1 MSTNYEN
8 STTHQPSPAQA
19 KLQNKG
25 AARPEGSS
33 DLDEGQFANQDF
45 HVIAKHNGWT
55 MGSYENTDG
64 TNGFILTNGQ
74 SMFHFD
80 VNGNIVLA
88 TGEPGQ
94 SGCGGKLVIHAK
106 NQHQVTDSAYIHVR
120 GNDEETDKGYAGKD
134 NKKAPAYSLY
144 VEGDVAIES
153 QGGNV
158 GMKGDNITINSQ
170 NTLTLKGDSIDLI
183 AADGSGKINMSAA
196 DINTDSTYIK
206 HNVDGGF
213 YIDGSGEFSVNQKNK
228 PGASASIN
236 TIGSIQHIATGD
248 YKLSSRGDMQID
260 STTGHVLF
268 QALKGGASLKTR
280 GKYIEDITG
289 AYKGV
294 VRGKSLGKNND
305 AAYTLELGAGI
316 GGSYKME
323 TKSKVIIES
332 KLQMEI
338 AAMNL
343 KVVSKGPVKVIGKPI
358 FLN

>member
-1 MSTNYEN
+1 MSSNYQN
-8 STTHQPSPAQA
+8 STTHQASDAQA

-25 AARPEGSS
+25 SARPDGSS
-33 DLDEGQFANQDF
+33 DLESGQFANQDF

-80 VNGNIVLA
+80 VNGNIVMA

-106 NQHQVTDSAYIHVR
+106 NQHQVTDSVNIHVR
-120 GNDEETDKGYAGKD
+120 GNDEETDKGTGGAD
-134 NKKAPAYSLY
+134 NVNTPAYSLY

-170 NTLTLKGDSIDLI
+170 NTLTLKADSIDLM
-183 AADGSGKINMSAA
+183 AGDGSGKINMTAA
-196 DINTDSTYIK
+196 DINTDSTYVK

-213 YIDGSGEFSVNQKNK
+213 YIDGSGEFSVNQKDK

-236 TIGSIQHIATGD
+236 TVGSIQHIATGD

-268 QALKGGASLKTR
+268 QALKGGASLKTK
-280 GKYIEDITG
+280 GKYVEEITG
-289 AYKGV
+289 SYKGSIL
-294 VRGKSLGKNND
+294 GKSMGKGND
-305 AAYTLELGAGI
+305 PAYLLELGAGI
-316 GGSYKME
+316 GGSYKMDA
-323 TKSKVIIES
+323 KGKIFIDS
-332 KLQMEI
+332 KLQAEI
-338 AAMNL
+338 NTMQL
-343 KVVSKGPVKVIGKPI
+343 KLTCKGPITITGKPI
-358 FLN
+358 YLN

>member
-1 MSTNYEN
+1 MDTNYN
-8 STTHQPSPAQA
+8 NTTTHQPSKKQA
-19 KLQNKG
+19 DLQSKG
-25 AARPEGSS
+25 SARPSGSD
-33 DLDEGQFANQDF
+33 DLEKGQFANKDF

-55 MGSYENTDG
+55 MGSYENEDG
-64 TNGFILTNGQ
+64 SNGFILTNGQ

-106 NQHQVTDSAYIHVR
+106 NQHQVTDSVNIHVR
-120 GNDEETDKGYAGKD
+120 GNDEETDKGFAGKT
-134 NKKAPAYSLY
+134 NENTPAYSLY

-170 NTLTLKGDSIDLI
+170 NTLTLKADSIDLL
-183 AADGSGKINMSAA
+183 AGDGSGKINMVGS
-196 DINTDSTYIK
+196 DINTDSTFMRC
-206 HNVDGGF
+206 NVDGGF
-213 YIDGSGEFSVNQKNK
+213 YVDGSGEFSVNQKKK

-236 TIGSIQHIATGD
+236 TIGTIQHIATGS
-248 YKLSSRGDMQID
+248 YSLSSRGDMQID
-260 STTGHVLF
+260 STTGHLLL
-268 QALKGGASLKTR
+268 QSDKGGAALKTK

-289 AYKGV
+289 SYKGMI
-294 VRGKSLGKNND
+294 RGKSMGDNQD

-323 TKSKVIIES
+323 TKGKVIIDS

-338 AAMNL
+338 DAMQL
-343 KVVSKGPVKVIGKPI
+343 KFITKGPIKVTGKPI
-358 FLN
+358 YLN